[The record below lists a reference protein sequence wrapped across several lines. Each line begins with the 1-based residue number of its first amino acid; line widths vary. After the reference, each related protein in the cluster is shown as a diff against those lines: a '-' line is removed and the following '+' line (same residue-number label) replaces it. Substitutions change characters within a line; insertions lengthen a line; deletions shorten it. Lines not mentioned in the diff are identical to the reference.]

1 MINRIDT
8 FEKNCTLDFRNFES
22 NKKRINELETIL
34 NTTNLKEAEYM
45 IEAEEIKLLQDLFQN
60 KSIMFIKQSTNRKVN
75 SKLLEGSLVI
85 LNDTYISK
93 KSIEIR

>member
-1 MINRIDT
+1 
-8 FEKNCTLDFRNFES
+8 
-22 NKKRINELETIL
+22 
-34 NTTNLKEAEYM
+34 M

-60 KSIMFIKQSTNRKVN
+60 KSILFIKQSTNRKVD
-75 SKLLEGSLVI
+75 SKLLEASLVI